1 MKEGSSGILT
11 WYTQLM
17 PFEHSHPLF
26 IDGKSRRRWYES
38 FEDQEF
44 ATWLEQKGFRFPI
57 AECGRGVY
65 RAIQT
70 KPLFPQHHL
79 PAGVWY
85 KGGCARACLQARM
98 GLPVAQPRDVDLFL
112 DTAVALKHPDT
123 YALPLQ
129 KPDDLEISRPY
140 PWHAQA
146 DEEEEEDTVSFFE
159 YFCTRDFFVNEVLA
173 NDRELFFTKEA
184 FISLW
189 SKELLCTPIEWNKV
203 ASSYAQQAKLLAKSF
218 QFQLRWMQHDPH
230 HTWKIDTR
238 LLEGLPQETLDCYS
252 FYPLLFL
259 DRLLAQD
266 ERLGHQYLLLWQE
279 SGYFQEIGGTFE
291 FFVRLYKNT
300 RRDYRPESD
309 YAKRYWNEIQ
319 ESISLLDAEHE
330 AK

>member
-1 MKEGSSGILT
+1 
-11 WYTQLM
+11 
-17 PFEHSHPLF
+17 
-26 IDGKSRRRWYES
+26 
-38 FEDQEF
+38 
-44 ATWLEQKGFRFPI
+44 
-57 AECGRGVY
+57 
-65 RAIQT
+65 
-70 KPLFPQHHL
+70 
-79 PAGVWY
+79 
-85 KGGCARACLQARM
+85 M

-112 DTAVALKHPDT
+112 DRAVALKHPDT

-129 KPDDLEISRPY
+129 KPKDLEISRLYAWPT
-140 PWHAQA
+140 
-146 DEEEEEDTVSFFE
+146 EEHEEDEDDGVSFFE

-189 SKELLCTPIEWNKV
+189 SKDLLCTPFEWNKA
-203 ASSYAQQAKLLAKSF
+203 ASSYSQQIKLLAKSF
-218 QFQLRWMQHDPH
+218 RFQLQWMQNDPD

-238 LLEGLPQETLDCYS
+238 LLDGLSQEMLDYYS

-266 ERLGHQYLLLWQE
+266 ERLGHQYLLRWQQE
-279 SGYFQEIGGTFE
+279 GYFQEIGGTFE

-309 YAKRYWNEIQ
+309 YAKRYWHEIQ
-319 ESISLLDAEHE
+319 ESISLLDAERA